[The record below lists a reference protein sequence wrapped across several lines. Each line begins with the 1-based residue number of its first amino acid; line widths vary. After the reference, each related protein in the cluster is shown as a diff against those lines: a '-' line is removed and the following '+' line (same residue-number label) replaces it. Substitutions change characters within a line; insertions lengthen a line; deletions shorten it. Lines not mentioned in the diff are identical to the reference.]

1 MPVYMVHGFRWPRG
15 GFTGIR
21 VYVVLHNLEDA
32 AAEYLQQPLTSQLI
46 LDSLKQ
52 TNGDVMSK
60 LPDLQFI
67 EQYDPDDTTSVEAVS
82 KPFAF
87 VAAKVMTLGEPGE
100 PGANLSWNTEELDR
114 EGAGLSESGQEAL
127 EQLRDRLAPG
137 EKIGWWLVYN
147 GDPAR
152 EYPHSDEEEYE
163 EVEEKPAV
171 GFLFLAC
178 VVELKMLICL

>member
-1 MPVYMVHGFRWPRG
+1 MPVYMVHGFRWPRA

-32 AAEYLQQPLTSQLI
+32 AAEYLQQPLTSQLM

-52 TNGDVMSK
+52 TNADVMSK

-82 KPFAF
+82 KPYAF

-127 EQLRDRLAPG
+127 AQLRDRLAPG

-163 EVEEKPAV
+163 EIEEKPTMRLPAALTK
-171 GFLFLAC
+171 LFGRRNDN
-178 VVELKMLICL
+178 